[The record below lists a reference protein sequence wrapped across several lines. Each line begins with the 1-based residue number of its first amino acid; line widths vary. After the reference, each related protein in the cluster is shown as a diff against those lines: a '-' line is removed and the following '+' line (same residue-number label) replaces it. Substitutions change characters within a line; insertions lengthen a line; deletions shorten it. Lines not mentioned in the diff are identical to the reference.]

1 MFKKY
6 TSSLWSLNLPQNWD
20 ISSDEDCV
28 TFQSKPPVGVLQVSA
43 YSKDSAITVRDVQEF
58 MQSHIKAEKKIYDAH
73 FDLFSG
79 FTVHYTTEDFYCKEW
94 WLYFDRIMLYV
105 SYTVDLI
112 DKGLEDTV
120 VHEILKTLRPIL
132 V

>member
-43 YSKDSAITVRDVQEF
+43 YSKDSAITVQDVQEF
-58 MQSHIKAEKKIYDAH
+58 MQSHIKAEKNVPFTKNHSALNLDAILNYTGIPEEPQPHNALTGALSHGEVASRLLYDKKLLPEFEK
-73 FDLFSG
+73 FDIP
-79 FTVHYTTEDFYCKEW
+79 
-94 WLYFDRIMLYV
+94 WL
-105 SYTVDLI
+105 
-112 DKGLEDTV
+112 K
-120 VHEILKTLRPIL
+120 
-132 V
+132 